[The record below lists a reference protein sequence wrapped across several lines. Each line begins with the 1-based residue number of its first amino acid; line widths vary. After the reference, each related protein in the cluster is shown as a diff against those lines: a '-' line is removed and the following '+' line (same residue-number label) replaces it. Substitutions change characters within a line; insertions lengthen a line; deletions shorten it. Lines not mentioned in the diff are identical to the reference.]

1 MAKIYVRKNGKQ
13 GFDYWYYKDDPK
25 LEGINVIHL
34 ELDVISYRNELE
46 LMFVN
51 GKQIFDEIKIE
62 STFKEFYYPFLEK
75 MRKEEERNRRK
86 MPNSA
91 FSRRA

>member
-1 MAKIYVRKNGKQ
+1 MSFIKLKSWAKINLSLNLIKRLPNNYHSIES
-13 GFDYWYYKDDPK
+13 
-25 LEGINVIHL
+25 LIT
-34 ELDVISYRNELE
+34 
-46 LMFVN
+46 FV
-51 GKQIFDEIKIE
+51 QIFDEIKIE